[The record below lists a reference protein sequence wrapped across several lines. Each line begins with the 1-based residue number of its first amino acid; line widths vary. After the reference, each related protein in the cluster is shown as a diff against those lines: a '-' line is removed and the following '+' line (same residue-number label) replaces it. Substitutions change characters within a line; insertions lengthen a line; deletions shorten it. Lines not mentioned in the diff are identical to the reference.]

1 MMLHLIFSQQL
12 PPPPLE
18 LSKEIKIKKSGAGVD
33 KKSER
38 RKK

>member
-12 PPPPLE
+12 PPPFE

-33 KKSER
+33 KKSEQ

>member
-1 MMLHLIFSQQL
+1 LHLIFSQQL
-12 PPPPLE
+12 PPPPPLE

-33 KKSER
+33 KKSEQ